1 MTQFDHRNQWPQ
13 SKYKVKHLATFLQL
27 PPLLHSHSCQHQNYE
42 AHVLSL
48 QEVLVVKEKR
58 WMFQKHLR
66 MRGACSEYHG
76 CFTFQ
81 DGRKTFLPSSYHF
94 TLAQNHPQGSSPSC
108 NHNFQEASNTDFNSY
123 QYTIIWSFFTAD
135 NRKGMTASNSYVQHC
150 QETPQQHFEAN
161 ISRWEWSQPYESHSQ
176 FVRPSP
182 LIMNNS
188 DNLPVTLHWPH
199 QLLTVGVDRYT
210 KRLYRQ
216 LQNTHSQAM
225 LQSLW
230 AEIGD
235 RLRSILDGWEGS
247 GEI

>member
-48 QEVLVVKEKR
+48 QEVLVVKQKR

-123 QYTIIWSFFTAD
+123 LHNHLILLYCWQQERYDSKHFICATLPRNSTTTLWS
-135 NRKGMTASNSYVQHC
+135 
-150 QETPQQHFEAN
+150 
-161 ISRWEWSQPYESHSQ
+161 
-176 FVRPSP
+176 
-182 LIMNNS
+182 
-188 DNLPVTLHWPH
+188 
-199 QLLTVGVDRYT
+199 
-210 KRLYRQ
+210 
-216 LQNTHSQAM
+216 
-225 LQSLW
+225 
-230 AEIGD
+230 
-235 RLRSILDGWEGS
+235 
-247 GEI
+247 

>member
-1 MTQFDHRNQWPQ
+1 
-13 SKYKVKHLATFLQL
+13 
-27 PPLLHSHSCQHQNYE
+27 
-42 AHVLSL
+42 
-48 QEVLVVKEKR
+48 
-58 WMFQKHLR
+58 
-66 MRGACSEYHG
+66 
-76 CFTFQ
+76 
-81 DGRKTFLPSSYHF
+81 
-94 TLAQNHPQGSSPSC
+94 
-108 NHNFQEASNTDFNSY
+108 
-123 QYTIIWSFFTAD
+123 
-135 NRKGMTASNSYVQHC
+135 MTASTSYVWHC

-182 LIMNNS
+182 LVMNNS
-188 DNLPVTLHWPH
+188 DKLPMTLHWLH
-199 QLLTVGVDRYT
+199 QLLTVGVARYT

-230 AEIGD
+230 AEVGD